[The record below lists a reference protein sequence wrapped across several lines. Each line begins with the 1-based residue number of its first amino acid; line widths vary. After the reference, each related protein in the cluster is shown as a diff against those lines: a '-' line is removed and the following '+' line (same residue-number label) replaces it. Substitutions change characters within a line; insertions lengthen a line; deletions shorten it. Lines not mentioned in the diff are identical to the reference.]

1 MSLDAAN
8 PYPHDDQ
15 AESHPLFLLVN
26 AHPRLALAN
35 LHRPGAQTGRLV
47 VALGLG
53 LSLFTM
59 LAVIETNLS
68 EIRKSAAFSSKERF
82 NLLKERIEKIMSTQM
97 DDTRLYSEV
106 AVYAD
111 KIDINEEMT
120 RLSDHI
126 RKFRETAKEKGQIG
140 KKLDFIAQEMFR
152 EANTIG
158 SKTPSSDIAHRAVE
172 IKNNIEKIREQCRN
186 VV

>member
-1 MSLDAAN
+1 MCWRFD
-8 PYPHDDQ
+8 HDCQ
-15 AESHPLFLLVN
+15 FNWLF
-26 AHPRLALAN
+26 AR
-35 LHRPGAQTGRLV
+35 GRLIISIIDFFDV
-47 VALGLG
+47 DCSRRISV
-53 LSLFTM
+53 SL
-59 LAVIETNLS
+59 
-68 EIRKSAAFSSKERF
+68 AAIDRCLCDSF
-82 NLLKERIEKIMSTQM
+82 
-97 DDTRLYSEV
+97 
-106 AVYAD
+106 AD
-111 KIDINEEMT
+111 RIDINEEMS
-120 RLSDHI
+120 RLSDHM